1 MEERAKKSKDNKKN
15 NRKTVWK
22 RDRNGEETET
32 EKKNG

>member
-22 RDRNGEETET
+22 RDSTGEEKWVRHERQ
-32 EKKNG
+32 